1 MNEVLAKGYRQFG
14 NYKSP
19 TVNRLGLNGAEEDD
33 FANSLDPALI
43 NLQKAAFGCIDGF
56 SFANQGVS
64 QCVVGIRGVL
74 FNGFQALQ
82 FADIYIPSN
91 TFKFTKFSNNLN

>member
-19 TVNRLGLNGAEEDD
+19 TVDRLGLNGAVEEEDL
-33 FANSLDPALI
+33 ATSLDPSLV

-56 SFANQGVS
+56 SF
-64 QCVVGIRGVL
+64 
-74 FNGFQALQ
+74 
-82 FADIYIPSN
+82 SN
-91 TFKFTKFSNNLN
+91 